1 MDKNLWLIQLSE
13 SPQTQFWKVDY
24 GELSEAEKVFVAIW
38 GLEADVNNGGFS
50 QYYYNSSGDHA
61 MHAPGAL
68 RAIGANQMAGIVDK
82 ANAQF
87 GAGGPPADRDERQN
101 ALDALAGK
109 ADDAWLE
116 LSGQFQDYPE
126 NLTELLYA
134 YVQAN
139 KAQIKGV

>member
-1 MDKNLWLIQLSE
+1 MDKNLWLIKLAE
-13 SPQTQFWKVDY
+13 SPQARFWKVGYD
-24 GELSEAEKVFVAIW
+24 ELSAAEKVFVAIW
-38 GLEADVNNGGFS
+38 ELEADVNNGGFS
-50 QYYYNSSGDHA
+50 QYYYNSAGDHA
-61 MHAPGAL
+61 LHAPGAL
-68 RAIGANQMAGIVDK
+68 RAIGANTMAAIVEK
-82 ANAQF
+82 ANARF
-87 GAGGPPADRDERQN
+87 GAGGPPADRDERQG

-109 ADDAWLE
+109 AEEEWLE